1 MTPTS
6 TAGNLTDSMATTR
19 NIPRYRAHGGY
30 QRGFTLMELA
40 IVILLI
46 SLFTIISVP
55 LLSTGTKSDLNA
67 STRRLAGT
75 MKYLFNEAALSGQ
88 EHRLVFNLDENR
100 YHGEIVDAD
109 GSISELEEN
118 PTHARL
124 KDGIAFTDIVLAGEG
139 SFTKGEV
146 SVRIHPSGWLEETV
160 IHLSDEKK
168 NSLTLRVNPL
178 TGSSEVF
185 TGYREF
191 QLN

>member
-1 MTPTS
+1 MPTS
-6 TAGNLTDSMATTR
+6 TAGNLTDSMSSAR
-19 NIPRYRAHGGY
+19 NHPLRRQHHDR

-55 LLSTGTKSDLNA
+55 LLSSGNQGDLKA

-100 YHGEIVDAD
+100 YYGEIIDPD
-109 GSISELEEN
+109 GSVSELEEN
-118 PTHARL
+118 PAHAKL
-124 KDGIAFTDIVLAGEG
+124 KEGIAFTDVVLAGQG
-139 SFTKGEV
+139 SFNRGEV
-146 SVRIHPSGWLEETV
+146 TVRIHPSGWLEETV
-160 IHLSDEKK
+160 LHLSDEKK

-178 TGSSEVF
+178 TGSSEIF
-185 TGYREF
+185 AGYREF